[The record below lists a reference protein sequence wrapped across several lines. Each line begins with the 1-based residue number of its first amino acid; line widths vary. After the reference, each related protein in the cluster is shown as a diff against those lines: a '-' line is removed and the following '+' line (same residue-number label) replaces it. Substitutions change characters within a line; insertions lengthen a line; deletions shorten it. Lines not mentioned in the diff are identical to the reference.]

1 MQILKLWFLSAF
13 YLASNNVVAKQSP
26 HYEVK
31 VVTELLEPYQVY
43 NHDGSLGGFSTDV
56 VTALFRHA
64 GSKAQ
69 IEVMP
74 WARAYSTALSAKNV
88 MIYSITKSASRNGD
102 FLWLGEF
109 FEEKLCYW
117 TLSKNDVAEQL
128 VDKALKGKIFSAPRF
143 SISAQYLFDNGFSN
157 VYLTS
162 NEMQSIEMLFL
173 GRADFI
179 LATEYSLRL
188 AVRNLG
194 RDLNTVKRV
203 FENKVVS
210 NPLSI
215 AFNLETDKALFQHF
229 QTAFRE
235 MTRNGTLFNITKK
248 WNVERLAKH
257 CL

>member
-102 FLWLGEF
+102 FYGLASF
-109 FEEKLCYW
+109 
-117 TLSKNDVAEQL
+117 SKKNYATGRL
-128 VDKALKGKIFSAPRF
+128 VKMM
-143 SISAQYLFDNGFSN
+143 
-157 VYLTS
+157 
-162 NEMQSIEMLFL
+162 MQ
-173 GRADFI
+173 
-179 LATEYSLRL
+179 
-188 AVRNLG
+188 N
-194 RDLNTVKRV
+194 N
-203 FENKVVS
+203 
-210 NPLSI
+210 
-215 AFNLETDKALFQHF
+215 
-229 QTAFRE
+229 
-235 MTRNGTLFNITKK
+235 
-248 WNVERLAKH
+248 
-257 CL
+257 